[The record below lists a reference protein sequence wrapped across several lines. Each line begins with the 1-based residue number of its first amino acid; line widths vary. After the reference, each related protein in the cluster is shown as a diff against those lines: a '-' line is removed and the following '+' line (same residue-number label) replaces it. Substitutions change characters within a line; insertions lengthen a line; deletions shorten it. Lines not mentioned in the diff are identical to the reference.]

1 MDKALNESTNI
12 STLEASNVNMP
23 EVGEKLE
30 ANDNIDDFEVDIED
44 LKSQLGLHELFSSME
59 SMKSLISQVT
69 ASKRPPSEPLVANLA
84 KQSLAA
90 AADESQTTRV
100 ASVTDAGSFD
110 PSQPI
115 SCTDTTAEA
124 AELDLPSIFDDS
136 DAKGPKVSEVLA
148 LRVNE
153 ACTKKAL
160 DSKLKEIEAK
170 YKAPENCDFLCV
182 PKVNLEFWFEL
193 ARQAR
198 TKDLALQEAQRG
210 ITKGVQPVIELV
222 EKILNAQKTKSELKP
237 DSFITPLVDAITLLC
252 NASFR
257 LSLVR
262 RETMREF
269 VNPSYR
275 SLCSKN
281 TPPGK
286 WLFGDELPKLMK
298 EIAEVNKIAKKL
310 GPSQTSPG
318 TRRGDRRNTSG
329 RGSSFNQGQGRKVYF
344 FRVKESQQHHSQQ
357 EGSQQQPTFLDSY
370 KAALLPVEV
379 GAYAGD
385 LLLVTPGYLKQ
396 YQGTIWNF
404 VLNLY
409 KQNFLI
415 LQFYL

>member
-1 MDKALNESTNI
+1 MADKTHIVAGTKLPYPNAAKYMINVRHIEKQPAPVGVARTVFVNGVNEVSYLPSN
-12 STLEASNVNMP
+12 SFEKPAS
-23 EVGEKLE
+23 G
-30 ANDNIDDFEVDIED
+30 
-44 LKSQLGLHELFSSME
+44 
-59 SMKSLISQVT
+59 
-69 ASKRPPSEPLVANLA
+69 PLVANLA
-84 KQSLAA
+84 KRSLAA
-90 AADESQTTRV
+90 AADESQPTRV
-100 ASVTDAGSFD
+100 DSVTDAGSFD

-136 DAKGPKVSEVLA
+136 DAKGTKVSEVLA

-210 ITKGVQPVIELV
+210 ITKGLQPVIELV
-222 EKILNAQKTKSELKP
+222 EKTKSELKP
-237 DSFITPLVDAITLLC
+237 DAFITPLVDAITLLC

-257 LSLVR
+257 FSLVR

-286 WLFGDELPKLMK
+286 WLFGDELPKQIK
-298 EIAEVNKIAKKL
+298 EIAEVNKMAKKL

-344 FRVKESQQHHSQQ
+344 LGSRNRSNTTHNRRDNKSNPHSWTATKQHSSQ
-357 EGSQQQPTFLDSY
+357 
-370 KAALLPVEV
+370 
-379 GAYAGD
+379 
-385 LLLVTPGYLKQ
+385 
-396 YQGTIWNF
+396 
-404 VLNLY
+404 
-409 KQNFLI
+409 
-415 LQFYL
+415 

>member
-12 STLEASNVNMP
+12 STLEASDVNMP
-23 EVGEKLE
+23 EAGEKLE
-30 ANDNIDDFEVDIED
+30 ANDNIDDFAVDIED

-69 ASKRPPSEPLVANLA
+69 ASKRPASGPLVANLA
-84 KQSLAA
+84 KRSLAA
-90 AADESQTTRV
+90 AADESQPTRV

-182 PKVNLEFWFEL
+182 PKVNLDFWFEL

-222 EKILNAQKTKSELKP
+222 EKILNAQKTKS
-237 DSFITPLVDAITLLC
+237 
-252 NASFR
+252 
-257 LSLVR
+257 
-262 RETMREF
+262 
-269 VNPSYR
+269 
-275 SLCSKN
+275 
-281 TPPGK
+281 
-286 WLFGDELPKLMK
+286 
-298 EIAEVNKIAKKL
+298 
-310 GPSQTSPG
+310 
-318 TRRGDRRNTSG
+318 
-329 RGSSFNQGQGRKVYF
+329 
-344 FRVKESQQHHSQQ
+344 
-357 EGSQQQPTFLDSY
+357 
-370 KAALLPVEV
+370 
-379 GAYAGD
+379 
-385 LLLVTPGYLKQ
+385 
-396 YQGTIWNF
+396 
-404 VLNLY
+404 
-409 KQNFLI
+409 
-415 LQFYL
+415 